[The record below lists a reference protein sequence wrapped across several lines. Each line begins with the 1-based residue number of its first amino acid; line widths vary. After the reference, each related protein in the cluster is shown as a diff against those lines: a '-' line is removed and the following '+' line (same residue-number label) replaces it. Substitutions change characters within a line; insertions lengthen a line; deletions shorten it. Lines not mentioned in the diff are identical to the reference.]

1 MTKNHLFAGGDNSF
15 MSSTA
20 MELKERIKE
29 KAFAMGIDLVGVTDL
44 ARLKN
49 APKRFHAT
57 DYLPNAKSVIVVGSH
72 FPDGIVENWKSTPSA
87 YQYYGYALVNKEL
100 GRACYHISKLVEE
113 EGYRCFPI
121 VPTGHSKDMDH
132 KKQMGEFSHRHAAV
146 AAGLGE
152 FGYNRLVITPRFGN
166 RVRFCSI
173 ITEAELPPDPMY
185 DGPALCDR
193 CMKCIKSCPGN
204 CLDDKTLLR
213 CEIGEKT
220 YEYVTLYHFRC
231 FYNLLGL
238 GPGTGGH
245 LDIPLP
251 KKKGELSQ
259 LGFLLRYIK
268 TFLLRFQKF
277 QYISRQQYSVDWF
290 DFCGRCLHVCDRPTN
305 RFKNSN

>member
-1 MTKNHLFAGGDNSF
+1 M
-15 MSSTA
+15 

-29 KAFAMGIDLVGVTDL
+29 KAYAMGIDLVGITDL
-44 ARLKN
+44 SRLKH

-57 DYLPNAKSVIVVGSH
+57 DYLPAAKSVIVVGSH
-72 FPDGIVENWKSTPSA
+72 FPDGIVENWKATPSA

-100 GRACYHISKLVEE
+100 GRACYHISKLVES

-152 FGYNRLVITPRFGN
+152 FGYNRLVITPQFGN

-185 DGPALCDR
+185 EGPALCDH
-193 CMKCIKSCPGN
+193 CKKCIKACPGN
-204 CLDDKTLLR
+204 CLDEDKLLT
-213 CEIGEKT
+213 CEIGKKT

-231 FYNLLGL
+231 FYYLQGI
-238 GPGTGGH
+238 GPGSGGG

-259 LGFLLRYIK
+259 LSFLINYLKAAI
-268 TFLLRFQKF
+268 LRFPKF
-277 QYISRQQYSVDWF
+277 IYTRSQQIAVDFF
-290 DFCGRCLHVCDRPTN
+290 DWCGRCLHVCDRPLN
-305 RFKNSN
+305 RFNTSNRQ